1 MASPSPNTSIAGRQ
15 FRGTLVIGSGIE
27 ARSFT
32 PCGDEGGIWIEDES
46 GQELWKIYRDRVAS
60 PNQPLL
66 VDVLGEMGSAPRSG
80 FGAHYDRQIT
90 VAEVLEVHAQNADC
104 AQLSSPI
111 VDAPPPTAVTQRPAQ
126 EAKPTPDPAQL
137 VIKGGTPVWTVSI
150 DSGGILYSGPSGSE
164 TVQFPYVTPDRET
177 YRATYVTSTSGGDP
191 RSLKVVV
198 GKEPCPDPI
207 TGLRRE
213 FTAYI
218 TLDGQ
223 WLRGCV
229 TQGDPS
235 SSP

>member
-1 MASPSPNTSIAGRQ
+1 M
-15 FRGTLVIGSGIE
+15 
-27 ARSFT
+27 
-32 PCGDEGGIWIEDES
+32 
-46 GQELWKIYRDRVAS
+46 
-60 PNQPLL
+60 
-66 VDVLGEMGSAPRSG
+66 
-80 FGAHYDRQIT
+80 
-90 VAEVLEVHAQNADC
+90 
-104 AQLSSPI
+104 
-111 VDAPPPTAVTQRPAQ
+111 TQRPDQ